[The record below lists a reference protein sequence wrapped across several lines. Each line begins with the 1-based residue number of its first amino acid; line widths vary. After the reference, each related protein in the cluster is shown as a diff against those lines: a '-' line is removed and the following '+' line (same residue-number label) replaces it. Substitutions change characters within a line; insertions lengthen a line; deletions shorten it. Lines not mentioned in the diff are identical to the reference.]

1 MSTDAAEIRARQRAM
16 WAEGDY
22 PDIATTIADV
32 SEDVVGAAG
41 VASGDQ
47 VLDMATG
54 TGNAALAAARVG
66 GHVTGLDLTPELL
79 EVARR
84 RAREQGFDIV
94 FEEGDGQ
101 ELPYATERF
110 DRVTSVFGAMFA
122 PDQERT
128 AAELLRVT
136 RPGGTIAVSAW
147 TPEGLN
153 GQMFS
158 TLGGHLPPPPP
169 GFQPPILWG
178 SEERVRALFA
188 AAADVTTERRRAPR
202 AVHADSTAAW
212 V

>member
-94 FEEGDGQ
+94 FEEGDAQ

-128 AAELLRVT
+128 AAELLRVAK
-136 RPGGTIAVSAW
+136 PGGTIAVGAW
-147 TPEGLN
+147 TPDGLN
-153 GQMFS
+153 GQMF
-158 TLGGHLPPPPP
+158 TTMGRHQPPPP
-169 GFQPPILWG
+169 GFQPPTLWG
-178 SEERVRALFA
+178 SEEHV
-188 AAADVTTERRRAPR
+188 
-202 AVHADSTAAW
+202 
-212 V
+212 